1 MKNIL
6 LLLVILPM
14 ICLSQA
20 QYYMDYI
27 PSSTTGQVI
36 HHKYYS
42 LSYSEDHET
51 AEWTIYHLSN
61 ERMLG
66 TVSRTNNFRSD
77 PLVNTGSA
85 NLSDYKGS
93 GYDRG
98 HLVPATDMSFDTIAM
113 SESFYLSNI
122 ALQEPW
128 LNRVYLKGVEA
139 QIRTWASKYDSL
151 IIITGVVFLDSND
164 ISIGNSN
171 VAVPSAYYKV
181 VIDIQRLSGIA
192 FVFPFGMKRNL
203 KDDDLQTF
211 LYSIDEL
218 EELTGVNFLKDL
230 DNPIQDSIEGKVKV
244 CDWFSVNKTIVE
256 KKAALVIGNEKYRP
270 NKNELVNPVND
281 AKLIRKT
288 LDDIGADTILFC
300 TNIGLDSM
308 NSVFKE
314 FYNLSA
320 EYDISII
327 YFAGHG
333 IQDNFGNSYLV
344 PVDYKHYL
352 NPDSLKEFSLSLNK
366 KLKLFT
372 SNQNKI
378 LCIIDACRETW
389 NDGFGNSPKL
399 ENLNN
404 VKIIFSTSYGR
415 KASDNPNNK
424 NSFFTEE
431 LSKNFYV
438 KDNSVDDVFRQT
450 RNKVYSKSFQKQIP
464 RTYGWIP
471 DDLILFPSSEGEC
484 K

>member
-1 MKNIL
+1 MQAKICGVKDKKTLKYIVSHSCAPKFIGFICNYKKSKRFLQFNKLQNL
-6 LLLVILPM
+6 L
-14 ICLSQA
+14 
-20 QYYMDYI
+20 
-27 PSSTTGQVI
+27 
-36 HHKYYS
+36 
-42 LSYSEDHET
+42 
-51 AEWTIYHLSN
+51 TIN
-61 ERMLG
+61 KR
-66 TVSRTNNFRSD
+66 
-77 PLVNTGSA
+77 
-85 NLSDYKGS
+85 K
-93 GYDRG
+93 
-98 HLVPATDMSFDTIAM
+98 
-113 SESFYLSNI
+113 
-122 ALQEPW
+122 
-128 LNRVYLKGVEA
+128 
-139 QIRTWASKYDSL
+139 SKY
-151 IIITGVVFLDSND
+151 
-164 ISIGNSN
+164 
-171 VAVPSAYYKV
+171 VAV
-181 VIDIQRLSGIA
+181 
-192 FVFPFGMKRNL
+192 
-203 KDDDLQTF
+203 
-211 LYSIDEL
+211 
-218 EELTGVNFLKDL
+218 
-230 DNPIQDSIEGKVKV
+230 
-244 CDWFSVNKTIVE
+244 
-256 KKAALVIGNEKYRP
+256 LVRP

-288 LDDIGADTILFC
+288 LDDIGVDTILFC

-404 VKIIFSTSYGR
+404 VKIIFSTSYGS

-431 LSKNFYV
+431 LSKNLYV
-438 KDNSVDDVFRQT
+438 KDNRVDDVFRQT
-450 RNKVYSKSFQKQIP
+450 RNKVYSKSFQKQTP